1 MIAELVKELD
11 KSFNCKVYPTNAPEG
26 EQTPYLV
33 YFYREKEGKT
43 LEGYDGS
50 YTTNIVLNAFTKTFS
65 EADKKVKDL
74 KEMLKHLTGEKL
86 GVFFIQEVSLGE
98 TDVVYENQLKN
109 HRGIIPATIYFEEV

>member
-11 KSFNCKVYPTNAPEG
+11 KSFNSKVYPTNAPEG

-43 LEGYDGS
+43 LDGYDGL